1 MYRRSRYCCVQF
13 TIASKFFWLLTL
25 LEEFHQRPSSTNG
38 SVSFFYVRFADWI
51 FLQIETF
58 WYFTKVF
65 FLIKLKWLC
74 GDIKKVK
81 IRNFILSC
89 WWNINNL
96 VKKCTSFMWL
106 QRGYLCLKYL
116 NIMSLLIPRFVFIMI
131 LSNNEKKIAKFRKK
145 IYWHLC
151 NLVFLK
157 YYLETWV
164 EDFVF
169 VNLIKCF
176 VLLPFHCKLQ
186 KPTE

>member
-1 MYRRSRYCCVQF
+1 MTFDFHRGISS
-13 TIASKFFWLLTL
+13 ASMQYKRL
-25 LEEFHQRPSSTNG
+25 
-38 SVSFFYVRFADWI
+38 SFFLLWKVCRLIFFYKLKRFGH
-51 FLQIETF
+51 
-58 WYFTKVF
+58 FTKVF

-74 GDIKKVK
+74 GDIQKVK

-89 WWNINNL
+89 WWNVKNL
-96 VKKCTSFMWL
+96 VKNCTSFMWL
-106 QRGYLCLKYL
+106 QRGYLCLKCL
-116 NIMSLLIPRFVFIMI
+116 NIMSLLIPRFVFIML
-131 LSNNEKKIAKFRKK
+131 LSNIEKNSKIQGK

-169 VNLIKCF
+169 VNLKKSF